1 MSIATKFPRGKVK
14 NKFVGLDLLRFLL
27 AVYLMVFHS
36 IHQYPQSAQIPFV
49 ELLNLGGFATSTF
62 FLLSGFILTHVYFAQ
77 SSDLRGGTR
86 AFFVKRLSNLYPI
99 HLFSL
104 ALVLL
109 VSVAGT
115 RAFSE
120 FATLSLSDGGDELVH
135 LGQTATAFNFVLNL
149 VMVQVWNP
157 PYGSVN
163 PSSWSLATLL
173 FFYIT
178 FPFLAPRIMAFRKK
192 ALLLLLLWVAYM
204 VPPIVAS
211 SMHWFGPVA
220 VGIVTRN
227 PLLRLPEFA
236 SGIVLYGLYR
246 EQRLSL
252 FTATAGRRFLTLVF
266 VALSF
271 AAAAW
276 LVADGALFWRY
287 IVHNGALMPAEM
299 ALVIVCAPAALP
311 VGFAKLSVRL
321 GNAALSIFAIHAPIF
336 LVLMKALKLFSIGES
351 PLNCAAHFS
360 ACVAASKD
368 VLPSM
373 ATYPLYL
380 VGTVVAAVY
389 FQEYVVAPVR
399 DMIRRRLLQKP
410 AAQESMKSA
419 SAQN

>member
-1 MSIATKFPRGKVK
+1 MK

-36 IHQYPQSAQIPFV
+36 IHQYPQSAGIPFAA
-49 ELLNLGGFATSTF
+49 LLNLGGFATSTF
-62 FLLSGFILTHVYFAQ
+62 FLLSGFILTHVYF
-77 SSDLRGGTR
+77 SETSELRGGAR

-99 HLFSL
+99 HLISL

-115 RAFSE
+115 RALNE
-120 FATLSLSDGGDELVH
+120 FATLSLADGADQLVH
-135 LGQTATAFNFVLNL
+135 LGQAATAFNFVLNL
-149 VMVQVWNP
+149 AMVQVWNP

-173 FFYIT
+173 FFYVT
-178 FPFLAPRIMAFRKK
+178 FPFLAPRIMAVRKK
-192 ALLLLLLWVAYM
+192 ALFLFLLWAAYM
-204 VPPIVAS
+204 IPPILAS

-236 SGIVLYGLYR
+236 GGIALYGLYR
-246 EQRLSL
+246 GQRLSL
-252 FTATAGRRFLTLVF
+252 FTETASRRFIALVF
-266 VALSF
+266 VAVSF
-271 AAAAW
+271 ATAAW
-276 LVADGALFWRY
+276 LVEDGALYWRY

-299 ALVIVCAPAALP
+299 ALIIVCAPAALP
-311 VGFAKLSVRL
+311 KSFAKLSVRL

-336 LVLMKALKLFSIGES
+336 LVLMKVLKLFSIGES

-360 ACVAASKD
+360 ACAAASKD

-380 VGTVVAAVY
+380 IGTVVAAVY
-389 FQEYVVAPVR
+389 FQERVVAPIR
-399 DMIRRRLLQKP
+399 DKIRGHFLQKP
-410 AAQESMKSA
+410 ATQESMKSA